1 MAKHWIGFLVIILAV
16 TSCDKKQSPEELKK
30 LITKEFSKQSGTFA
44 VAFKDLTTGEEVLIN
59 EHELFHAAST
69 MKTPVMVEVYKQAA
83 EGKFSLK
90 DSILIKNE
98 FKSIVDSS
106 LYSLNVTDDSDTL
119 IYNHIGEKR
128 TVYDLMYDMIIV
140 SSNLATNLIIELVDA
155 KNVTNTLR
163 SIGANDIQVLRG
175 VEDSKAFEAGMNN
188 QVTAYDLMLLF
199 EKIDKEELVNSEA
212 SMAMMDILLNQ
223 KFNDIIPANL
233 PKEVKVAHKTG
244 WITGVHHDS
253 GIVFLPHGRKYVLV
267 MLSKDLKDEDGGV
280 KTMATVS
287 KMIYDHVTGAK

>member
-1 MAKHWIGFLVIILAV
+1 MAKHWIGFLVITLAI

-30 LITKEFSKQSGTFA
+30 LITVEFSKQPGTFA
-44 VAFKDLTTGEEVLIN
+44 VAFRDLTTGEEVLIN

-106 LYSLNVTDDSDTL
+106 LYSLNAKDDSDTL

-128 TVYDLMYDMIIV
+128 TVYSLMYDMIII

-163 SIGANDIQVLRG
+163 SIGAKDIQILRG
-175 VEDSKAFEAGMNN
+175 VEDKRAFEAGMNN

-223 KFNDIIPANL
+223 KFNDMIPANL

-244 WITGVHHDS
+244 WITGIHHDS
-253 GIVFLPHGRKYVLV
+253 GIVFLPDGRKYVLV
-267 MLSKDLKDEDGGV
+267 MLSKDLKDEDAGV
-280 KTMATVS
+280 KTMALVS
-287 KMIYDHVTGAK
+287 KMIYDHVTDAK

>member
-1 MAKHWIGFLVIILAV
+1 MAKHWIGFLMIILTV
-16 TSCDKKQSPEELKK
+16 MSCDKKQSPEELKK
-30 LITKEFSKQSGTFA
+30 LISAEFSKQHGTFA
-44 VAFKDLTTGEEVLIN
+44 VAFKDLTTGEEILIN

-98 FKSIVDSS
+98 FKSIFDSS
-106 LYSLNVTDDSDTL
+106 LYSLNKKDDSDTL
-119 IYNHIGEKR
+119 IYSHLGEKR
-128 TVYDLMYDMIIV
+128 TVYSLMYDMIII

-175 VEDSKAFEAGMNN
+175 VEDTKAFQAGMNN
-188 QVTAYDLMLLF
+188 KVTAYDLMLLF

-244 WITGVHHDS
+244 WITGIHHDS
-253 GIVFLPHGRKYVLV
+253 GILFLPDGRKYVLV
-267 MLSKDLKDEDGGV
+267 MLSKDLKDEEAGV
-280 KTMATVS
+280 KTMASVS
-287 KMIYDHVTGAK
+287 RMIYNHVTGEK

>member
-1 MAKHWIGFLVIILAV
+1 MTKHWIGFLMIIIAA
-16 TSCDKKQSPEELKK
+16 TACEKKQSHEELKK
-30 LITKEFSKQSGTFA
+30 QITKELSKQPGTFA
-44 VAFKDLTTGEEVLIN
+44 IAFKNLNTGVEILIN
-59 EHELFHAAST
+59 ERELFHAAST

-98 FKSIVDSS
+98 FKSIFDGS
-106 LYSLNVTDDSDTL
+106 LYSLNKKDDSDTL
-119 IYNHIGEKR
+119 IYNHISEKR
-128 TVYDLMYDMIIV
+128 TVYSLMYDMIII
-140 SSNLATNLIIELVDA
+140 SSNMATNLIIELVDA
-155 KNVTNTLR
+155 KNVTHTLR

-175 VEDSKAFEAGMNN
+175 VEDTKAFEAGMNN

-244 WITGVHHDS
+244 WITGIHHDS
-253 GIVFLPHGRKYVLV
+253 GIVFLPDGRKYVLV
-267 MLSKDLKDEDGGV
+267 MLSKDLKDEDTGI
-280 KTMATVS
+280 KTMANIS
-287 KMIYDHVTGAK
+287 KSIYDFVAESK

>member
-1 MAKHWIGFLVIILAV
+1 MTKHWIGFLMIIIAA
-16 TSCDKKQSPEELKK
+16 TACDKKQSHEELKK
-30 LITKEFSKQSGTFA
+30 QITKELSKQPGTFA
-44 VAFKDLTTGEEVLIN
+44 IAFKNLNTGVEILIN
-59 EHELFHAAST
+59 ERELFHAAST

-98 FKSIVDSS
+98 FKSIFDGS
-106 LYSLNVTDDSDTL
+106 LYSLNKKDDSDTL
-119 IYNHIGEKR
+119 IYNHISEKR
-128 TVYDLMYDMIIV
+128 TVYSLMYDMIII
-140 SSNLATNLIIELVDA
+140 SSNMATNLIIELVDA
-155 KNVTNTLR
+155 KNVTHTLR

-175 VEDSKAFEAGMNN
+175 VEDTKAFEAGMNN

-244 WITGVHHDS
+244 WITGIHHDS
-253 GIVFLPHGRKYVLV
+253 GIVFLPDGRKYVLV
-267 MLSKDLKDEDGGV
+267 MLSKDLKDEDTGI
-280 KTMATVS
+280 KTMANIS
-287 KMIYDHVTGAK
+287 KSIYDFVAESK

>member
-1 MAKHWIGFLVIILAV
+1 MAKHWIGFLMIILAV

-30 LITKEFSKQSGTFA
+30 LISIEFSKQPGTFA

-106 LYSLNVTDDSDTL
+106 VYSLNVKDDSDTL
-119 IYNHIGEKR
+119 IYSHIGEKR
-128 TVYDLMYDMIIV
+128 TVYALMYDMIIV

-155 KNVTNTLR
+155 KNVTKTLR

-175 VEDSKAFEAGMNN
+175 VEDKKAFDAGLNN
-188 QVTAYDLMLLF
+188 RVTAYDLMLLF

-223 KFNDIIPANL
+223 KFNDISPAYL
-233 PKEVKVAHKTG
+233 PNEVKVAHKTG

-253 GIVFLPHGRKYVLV
+253 GIVFLPDGRKYVLV
-267 MLSKDLKDEDGGV
+267 MLSKDLKDEEAGV
-280 KTMATVS
+280 KAMATVS